1 MNLDVIGKVTG
12 RSAVQLAAL
21 LQAGVV
27 DAEQLT
33 EAVLAAIA
41 ACDDKAIFTTVTA
54 ERAMAEARAAGK
66 RLRAGRPAS
75 PLDGVPVAWKDLF
88 DLEGRVTTAGSRV
101 LANDPPAARDAA
113 VVTRLQEAGMICV
126 GRVNM
131 SEFAFSGLGL
141 NPHYGTPHNP
151 HSRDEPRVP
160 GGSSSGSAV
169 VVARG
174 LVPVS
179 IGTDTGGSV
188 RIPAAYNGVIGYKA
202 TRGRYSMDGVLSA
215 GFQPRFALGPLCRT
229 VADAVLVDA
238 AMRGLCASAV
248 RHGRLE
254 GQRLVVPGNIVFDDA
269 EPAVVAAFEAAL
281 DRLVAQGVMIERRV
295 LPAFDAIFDL
305 TRQHG
310 ALVTAEAYALHRD
323 RLENPAT
330 AAQIDPRVVSRT
342 LLGAGISMPDYVAIM
357 RARTRLIAEVE
368 ATIEPGTL
376 IAYPTLPWGAPPIE
390 PLRTDDNLFVRTN
403 VGTLRNTLIGNF
415 LDWCGVTIPC
425 GTNPAGLPIG
435 FLLSGL
441 TGRDEALLS
450 VALAAEPII
459 RGDLS

>member
-1 MNLDVIGKVTG
+1 MSLDVIGKVTG

-21 LQAGVV
+21 LQSGAL

-33 EAVLAAIA
+33 EAVLAAIT

-88 DLEGRVTTAGSRV
+88 DIEGLVTTAGSQV
-101 LANDPPAARDAA
+101 LASDPPAARDAA
-113 VVTRLQEAGMICV
+113 VVTRLREAGMICV

-151 HSRDEPRVP
+151 HGRDEPRVP
-160 GGSSSGSAV
+160 GGSSSGSGV

-202 TRGRYSMDGVLSA
+202 TRGRYSMDGVYPLASSLDS
-215 GFQPRFALGPLCRT
+215 LGPLCRT

-238 AMRGLCASAV
+238 AMRGLPASAV
-248 RHGRLE
+248 RRGRLE
-254 GQRLVVPGNIVFDDA
+254 GQRLVVPGNVVFDDA

-281 DRLVAQGVMIERRV
+281 DRLVAQGVTVERRV
-295 LPAFDAIFDL
+295 LPAFGAIFDL
-305 TRQHG
+305 IRKHG
-310 ALVTAEAYALHRD
+310 ALVTAEAYALHRE

-342 LLGAGISMPDYVAIM
+342 RLGAGISMPDYVAIM
-357 RARTRLIAEVE
+357 QTRTRLIAEME

-390 PLRTDDNLFVRTN
+390 PLRKDDDLFVRTN

-425 GTNPAGLPIG
+425 GTNSAGLPIG

-450 VALAAEPII
+450 AALAAEPII

>member
-1 MNLDVIGKVTG
+1 MSLDVIGKVTG

-21 LQAGVV
+21 LQSGAL

-33 EAVLAAIA
+33 EAVLAAIT
-41 ACDDKAIFTTVTA
+41 ACDDKSIFTTVTA
-54 ERAMAEARAAGK
+54 ERAMSEARAAGK

-88 DLEGRVTTAGSRV
+88 DIEGLATTAGSQV
-101 LANDPPAARDAA
+101 LASDPPAARDAA
-113 VVTRLQEAGMICV
+113 VVTRLHEAGMICV

-151 HSRDEPRVP
+151 HGRDEPRVP
-160 GGSSSGSAV
+160 GGSSSGSGV

-202 TRGRYSMDGVLSA
+202 TRGRYSMDGVYPLAFSLDS
-215 GFQPRFALGPLCRT
+215 LGPLCRT

-238 AMRGLCASAV
+238 AMRGQPESAV
-248 RHGRLE
+248 RRGPLE

-269 EPAVVAAFEAAL
+269 EPAVVAAFEMAL
-281 DRLVAQGVMIERRV
+281 DRLVAQGVTVERRV

-305 TRQHG
+305 IRKRG
-310 ALVTAEAYALHRD
+310 ALVTAEAYALHRE

-342 LLGAGISMPDYVAIM
+342 LLGAGISMSDYVAITQ
-357 RARTRLIAEVE
+357 ARTRLIAEME

-390 PLRTDDNLFVRTN
+390 PLRKDDDLFVRTN

>member
-1 MNLDVIGKVTG
+1 MSTDFIGGVIGK
-12 RSAVQLAAL
+12 SAVQLAAL
-21 LQAGVV
+21 LQSGAI
-27 DAEQLT
+27 DAEQLADT
-33 EAVLAAIA
+33 VLAAIV

-54 ERAMAEARAAGK
+54 ERAMGEARAAGK

-88 DLEGRVTTAGSRV
+88 DLEGLVTTAGSRV
-101 LANDPPAARDAA
+101 LASDPPAARDAA
-113 VVTRLQEAGMICV
+113 VVTRLHEAGMICV

-151 HSRDEPRVP
+151 HGHDVPRVP

-188 RIPAAYNGVIGYKA
+188 RVPAAYNGVIGYKA
-202 TRGRYSMDGVLSA
+202 TRGRYSMDGVYPLAFSLDS
-215 GFQPRFALGPLCRT
+215 LGPLCRT

-238 AMRGLCASAV
+238 AMRGLPAAAV
-248 RHGRLE
+248 VRGTLE
-254 GQRLVVPGNIVFDDA
+254 GQRLIVPSNVVFDDA

-281 DRLVAQGVMIERRV
+281 DRLVAQGAKVERRV

-305 TRQHG
+305 MRRHG
-310 ALVTAEAYALHRD
+310 ALVTAEAYALHRE
-323 RLENPAT
+323 RLDSPA
-330 AAQIDPRVVSRT
+330 AAQIDPRVATRT
-342 LLGAGISMPDYVAIM
+342 RLGAAVSMSDYVAITQ
-357 RARTRLIAEVE
+357 ARTRLIAEME
-368 ATIEPGTL
+368 ATVEPGAL

-390 PLRTDDNLFVRTN
+390 PLRKDDDLFVRTN
-403 VGTLRNTLIGNF
+403 AGTLRNTLVGNF
-415 LDWCGVTIPC
+415 LDWCCVTFPC
-425 GTNPAGLPIG
+425 GLTPAGLPIG

-450 VALAAEPII
+450 VALAAEAIV
-459 RGDLS
+459 RNDQA